1 MYRKNVENN
10 NAKNNKQK
18 RKNTKKK
25 GKMMVENIKKQK
37 GRYGYGGNQDWE
49 I

>member
-10 NAKNNKQK
+10 NAKITN
-18 RKNTKKK
+18 RKGKIRRKK